1 MPLAPARRKHVNVA
15 LLSLNAPH
23 TATLHAEF
31 ATHFAQQ
38 TAKVGSAPSKT
49 FVEYDAT
56 SVCAV
61 DVHLPSH

>member
-1 MPLAPARRKHVNVA
+1 V
-15 LLSLNAPH
+15 
-23 TATLHAEF
+23 F